1 MHFRE
6 FPIYIHVLYLY
17 NSNEY
22 NRQMILFLDKIKL
35 VVFDLIS
42 LNFVILAK
50 NTKIKTICKWHETIA
65 SLICQPLIFIKAAI
79 TPLRIYSKPND
90 IESISKS
97 AKKMVVVIQHAEPMC
112 KNLVNLE
119 SDFNSISEC
128 FVH

>member
-22 NRQMILFLDKIKL
+22 SRQMILFLDKIKL

-50 NTKIKTICKWHETIA
+50 NTKIKTICKMARNDSKLDLSTTNLHKSSDYSA
-65 SLICQPLIFIKAAI
+65 S
-79 TPLRIYSKPND
+79 
-90 IESISKS
+90 
-97 AKKMVVVIQHAEPMC
+97 
-112 KNLVNLE
+112 NL
-119 SDFNSISEC
+119 
-128 FVH
+128 